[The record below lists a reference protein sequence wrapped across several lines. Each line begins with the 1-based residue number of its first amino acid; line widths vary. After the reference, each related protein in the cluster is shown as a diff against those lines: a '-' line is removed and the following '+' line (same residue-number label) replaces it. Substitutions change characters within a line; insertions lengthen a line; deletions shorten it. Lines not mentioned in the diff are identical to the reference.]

1 MNKPASTPLDW
12 PDYCCRMGEGIL
24 LVALAL
30 TLLYALGMTFNV
42 GVVLWVVGA
51 GYLYAKP
58 KQRGIEYARTSQH
71 SGYRFKVWQ
80 DCFRRSNWQSVDWPF
95 FERRTNEGEFGPNG
109 ARETIDAYLST
120 NFLPPRVEPPSETE
134 VKKERVYNAFCKWVG
149 ESSMEWSP
157 RIQELRADLNYWRNG
172 DDRLYKE
179 ATAYYEHRRR
189 MREEGLQPD

>member
-1 MNKPASTPLDW
+1 MNKPASTPLYW

-95 FERRTNEGEFGPNG
+95 FERRTNEGEF
-109 ARETIDAYLST
+109 
-120 NFLPPRVEPPSETE
+120 
-134 VKKERVYNAFCKWVG
+134 
-149 ESSMEWSP
+149 
-157 RIQELRADLNYWRNG
+157 
-172 DDRLYKE
+172 
-179 ATAYYEHRRR
+179 
-189 MREEGLQPD
+189 